1 MALLD
6 QLTRRESDRLWAGL
20 IQARRAVAN
29 EVGELARCGRAT
41 RDELYGPD
49 ILAAMVGVL
58 DWLDDVLETDLQLGP
73 ATGRLALVTPTQPE
87 V

>member
-20 IQARRAVAN
+20 VQARRAVAA
-29 EVGELARCGRAT
+29 EVGELAKCSRST
-41 RDELYGPD
+41 RDELYGPGALD
-49 ILAAMVGVL
+49 AMAGVL

-73 ATGRLALVTPTQPE
+73 GPRALALVTSTTPE